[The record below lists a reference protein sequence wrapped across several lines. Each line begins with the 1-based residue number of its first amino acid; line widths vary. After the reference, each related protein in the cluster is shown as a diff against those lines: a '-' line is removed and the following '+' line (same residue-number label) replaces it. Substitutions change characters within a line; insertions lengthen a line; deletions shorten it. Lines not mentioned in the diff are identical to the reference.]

1 MGSLVKCSIII
12 YDDFGNVLLA
22 ERGKRM
28 KEHGGFLEK
37 ILKEKKL
44 MKNV

>member
-22 ERGKRM
+22 ERGKKNERTWM
-28 KEHGGFLEK
+28 SDLFRK
-37 ILKEKKL
+37 IFF
-44 MKNV
+44 